1 MNILLINDNKYIVN
15 EMTDF
20 LKTNNSELFLVEST
34 QQAVHVLSKNIINV
48 VLINMNS
55 ISDIGLVKY
64 INDNFPN
71 VRVFL
76 TVENQ
81 IEEAIS
87 VFKNG
92 SYKLLSNPMKLQEL
106 KKIME
111 N

>member
-1 MNILLINDNKYIVN
+1 
-15 EMTDF
+15 MTDF